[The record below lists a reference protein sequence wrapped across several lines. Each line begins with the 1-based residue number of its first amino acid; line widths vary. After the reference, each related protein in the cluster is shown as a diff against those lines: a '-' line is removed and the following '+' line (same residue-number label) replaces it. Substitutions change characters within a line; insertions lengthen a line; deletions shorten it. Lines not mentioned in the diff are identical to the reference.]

1 MDQLF
6 ASYRDAIPELE
17 PSPEFLSNVWRRIE
31 ERRGFVWTS
40 LLRRWA
46 PRVAAVSA
54 LATVLLTASVWI
66 PQQQQQAHEEA
77 VLDRGYIEALTV
89 GSLDEHDGAL
99 WIMAGDRLATRR

>member
-17 PSPEFLSNVWRRIE
+17 PSPEFLANVWRRIE
-31 ERRGFVWTS
+31 ENRGFVWTTM
-40 LLRRWA
+40 LQRWA

-66 PQQQQQAHEEA
+66 PQQQRAREEA
-77 VLDRGYIEALTV
+77 ALDRGYIEALTV
-89 GSLDEHDGAL
+89 GSLDEHDSAL